1 VTAEVLSPRALNRAL
16 LDRQLLLGRAV
27 MSPLDALEHLVGM
40 QAQEPTSPYYGL
52 WARLCG
58 FAAEDLSGLVE
69 RREAVRMSLM
79 RCTLHLVSARDAHR
93 LRPPLQRVHVRGFT
107 SGSPFARR
115 LGDAD
120 VDAVVAEGRALLDA
134 QPRMPAELGR
144 ALRERWPDVDAD
156 VLGYAVRYLAP
167 VIQLPPR
174 GTSHLRPGG
183 RAVLGTMSA
192 WMGGEPDGDD
202 APDALVRRYLA
213 AYGPATVAD
222 IAAWSGLT
230 GVREIVERIR
240 GELRIYADDRGRELF
255 DVPGARLPDPG
266 TPVPA
271 RFLPEFDTVLVA
283 HADRRR
289 VIPAERQAYV
299 GANLGRPF
307 VLLDGLVA
315 GWWRIVRSRD
325 GLRLVVQPFERLG
338 AKQRATLEAE
348 GGALLDFA
356 AAGEGPGREI
366 AFAPLDE
373 AAPGLGGSADS

>member
-1 VTAEVLSPRALNRAL
+1 M
-16 LDRQLLLGRAV
+16 G
-27 MSPLDALEHLVGM
+27 
-40 QAQEPTSPYYGL
+40 
-52 WARLCG
+52 
-58 FAAEDLSGLVE
+58 
-69 RREAVRMSLM
+69 
-79 RCTLHLVSARDAHR
+79 
-93 LRPPLQRVHVRGFT
+93 
-107 SGSPFARR
+107 
-115 LGDAD
+115 
-120 VDAVVAEGRALLDA
+120 
-134 QPRMPAELGR
+134 
-144 ALRERWPDVDAD
+144 
-156 VLGYAVRYLAP
+156 
-167 VIQLPPR
+167 
-174 GTSHLRPGG
+174 
-183 RAVLGTMSA
+183 A

-255 DVPGARLPDPG
+255 DVPGAPLPDPG

-315 GWWRIVRSRD
+315 GWWRIVRSRG

-348 GGALLDFA
+348 GAALLDFA